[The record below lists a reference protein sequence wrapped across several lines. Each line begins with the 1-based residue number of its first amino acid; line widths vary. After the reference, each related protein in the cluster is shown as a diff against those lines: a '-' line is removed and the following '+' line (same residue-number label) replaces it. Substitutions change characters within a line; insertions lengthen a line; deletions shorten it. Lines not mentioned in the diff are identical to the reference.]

1 MKRREAFK
9 KIGILALMS
18 GGGLSLL
25 SSCVNKNSETS
36 STVETAATMEAIS
49 TPKTK
54 TEREKLII
62 NRKYNKYKDP
72 ENPSKGELKHT
83 PDIIIGDKNNKGFTL
98 VSIIV
103 GQKGIIHPS
112 TKEHWIDYISLYL
125 NDKLYSKTEFING
138 GIQGIANFYINLN
151 KGDTLRAE
159 SGCNLHGIYD
169 YIIKI

>member
-18 GGGLSLL
+18 SGGLALL
-25 SSCVNKNSETS
+25 SSCANKDSEGTK
-36 STVETAATMEAIS
+36 AAKATGVIKAMSA
-49 TPKTK
+49 PKVK
-54 TEREKLII
+54 SDREKLIV
-62 NRKYNKYKDP
+62 NRKYNKIKDP
-72 ENPSKGELKHT
+72 KNPTKGELKHT
-83 PDIIIGDKNNKGFTL
+83 PDIIIGNKNEQDFTL

-138 GIQGIANFYINLN
+138 GIKGFAKFYIELN
-151 KGDTLRAE
+151 KGDILRAE
-159 SGCNLHGIYD
+159 AGCNLHGIYD

>member
-25 SSCVNKNSETS
+25 SSCANDNTKASKSAETS
-36 STVETAATMEAIS
+36 SVMEAMS
-49 TPKTK
+49 TPKEK
-54 TEREKLII
+54 SEREKLII
-62 NRKYNKYKDP
+62 NRKYNKFKDP
-72 ENPSKGELKHT
+72 ENPTKGELKHT
-83 PDIIIGDKNNKGFTL
+83 PDIIIGEKNEKGFTL
-98 VSIIV
+98 ISIII
-103 GQKGIIHPS
+103 GQKGITHPS

-138 GIQGIANFYINLN
+138 GIQGFANFYVNAN

-159 SGCNLHGIYD
+159 AGCNLHGIYD
-169 YIIKI
+169 YTIKI